1 MANQQEKLAASLEL
15 LQNLQREDGS
25 GAIRSKDLP
34 RADRER
40 LLKQGF
46 IKEVMK
52 GWYIPSRVDEPQ
64 GESTAWYASFW
75 QFSAT
80 YLNNRFGEEWSLSPE
95 QSLALHAGNWS
106 VPVQLLIRAP
116 KGNNNLTQLLH
127 DTSILDVLTAI
138 PKPEET
144 ALVDGLRL
152 YTLEAALSAAAP
164 SFYRQNPTD
173 ARAALSMLKDASSL
187 LDLLLEGG
195 HSVVAGRLA
204 AAFRNIGRDRI
215 ADDIMATM
223 AAADYKVQESDPFE
237 NTVPVELHARDNS
250 PYVTR
255 LRLLWQQ
262 MREPVIEVFPASP
275 GAPKSVKQYMK
286 DVEDKYVTDAY
297 HSLSIEGYRVS
308 ADLIER
314 VRSGDWNPDKNAQDR
329 NHRDAMAARGYHL
342 AFQAVQKSVEKVLKG
357 ANPGDIA
364 DKDHGTWY
372 RELFAPSVG
381 AGLLKSSDLAGYRR
395 GQVFIRGSMHV
406 PMKRE
411 AVTDS
416 MTAFFDLLHGEDND
430 AVKVVL
436 GHFFFVNI
444 HPYMDGNGRLGRFL
458 MNVMMAA
465 GGYPWTVIPVEK
477 RSPYMAALEEASVR
491 QDITPFA
498 EFIGSLIGS
507 NPPEPAS

>member
-1 MANQQEKLAASLEL
+1 MNKQQEKLAASLEL
-15 LQNLQREDGS
+15 LQKLQREDGS

-40 LLKQGF
+40 LIKQGF

-52 GWYIPSRVDEPQ
+52 GWYVPSRVDEPR

-75 QFSAT
+75 QFSAA
-80 YLNNRFGEEWSLSPE
+80 YLNERFGEQWSLSPE
-95 QSLALHAGNWS
+95 QSLALHAGNWA
-106 VPVQLLIRAP
+106 VPVQLLVRAP
-116 KGNNNLTQLLH
+116 KGNNNLTKLLH
-127 DTSILDVLTAI
+127 GTSILDVLTAI
-138 PKPEET
+138 PAPEDI

-152 YTLEAALSAAAP
+152 YTLEAALIGAAP
-164 SFYRQNPTD
+164 SLYRQNPTD

-187 LDLLLEGG
+187 LERLLEGG

-204 AAFRNIGRDRI
+204 GAFRNIGRHRI
-215 ADDIMATM
+215 ADDIIAAM
-223 AAADYKVQESDPFE
+223 AAADHKVQESDPFE
-237 NTVPVELHARDNS
+237 NTVPVELHVRNTS

-255 LRLLWQQ
+255 LRILWQQ
-262 MREPVIEVFPASP
+262 MREPVINVFPASP
-275 GAPKSVKQYMK
+275 GAPKSVKEYMK
-286 DVEDKYVTDAY
+286 DVDDKYVTDAY

-308 ADLIER
+308 TELIER
-314 VRSGDWNPDKNAQDR
+314 VRSGGWNPDENEQDR

-342 AFQAVQKSVEKVLKG
+342 AFQAVHKSVETVLKG
-357 ANPGDIA
+357 ANAGDTA
-364 DKDHGTWY
+364 EGDHGTWY
-372 RELFAPSVG
+372 RELFAPSVST
-381 AGLLKSSDLAGYRR
+381 GLIKSSDLAGYRR

-411 AVTDS
+411 AVPDS
-416 MTAFFDLLHGEDND
+416 MNAFFDLLRGEDNA
-430 AVKVVL
+430 AVRVVL

-444 HPYMDGNGRLGRFL
+444 HPYMDGNGRIGRFL

-477 RSPYMAALEEASVR
+477 RRPYMAALEDASVR
-491 QDITPFA
+491 QDITRFA
-498 EFIGSLIGS
+498 DFIGGLVGN